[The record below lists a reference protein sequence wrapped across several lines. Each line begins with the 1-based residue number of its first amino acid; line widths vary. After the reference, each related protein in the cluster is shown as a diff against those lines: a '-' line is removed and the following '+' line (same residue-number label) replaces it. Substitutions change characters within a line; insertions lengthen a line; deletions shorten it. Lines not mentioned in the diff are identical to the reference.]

1 MTMNSTDLALKNSSS
16 KAQTDTLEG
25 ESTASAMGASKESGS
40 LDQSLSSDSKA
51 HSTAKA
57 DTAQS
62 AATKEQPHSAS
73 YSADTANLK
82 TALHQQAFTT
92 NNSARTDKTDAPDQ
106 STTADSTN
114 LFNAMS
120 KSKGRSVPKNTKQS
134 TATNTKQNAEAQ
146 SAQTSAADMKTDK
159 VPAAELKTANSA
171 SDIPSTLPV
180 ASNNAVNE
188 SNATN
193 THNAVNASNE
203 NISVKAMS
211 ANSNANQDA
220 AVAQINSDSTTNSA
234 QSKAQDSANSNTDSV
249 QGNVGAVQ
257 SNAESMQGNTESVQG
272 VDKDNSQQKSG
283 DTSALDKNS
292 AGNVAMGQASSSLAY
307 DSSSQAV
314 SAALASSATLTISA
328 GLTTQP
334 SVGIASTQR
343 VADSTTDDKSNN
355 TVTSVKN
362 APQES
367 KAIDSISAA
376 VSNGNDSYSADHKSD
391 ALPES
396 NQPQDLSIKTNSTD
410 SLHSENSNQAGNQAK
425 TENTNDTGNQA
436 TNKTLDAAAPI
447 GQTVSGA
454 IVSDS
459 SSIVSGPTS
468 GAVTSESGSGST
480 ISQAASNLVNSV
492 PAPETKADLNVANP
506 LHQTIPSSDEMSN
519 FDDGVDF
526 SSMIAE
532 AQAAGISI
540 MKNAVLSNDGQTAI
554 MGLENLRNNKK
565 PAVKTHIILGA
576 NNEQIISTVAED
588 DEPDIP
594 TPPRDPATYAAA
606 LAAVKERKAQE
617 ARREAEKEKAKKE
630 AESKRVLNHTSK
642 SLDDFNFGHDRSLE
656 PPVIPDLQTD
666 IPKNAA
672 SSSGMGNGMVS
683 NIVDNK
689 DPYAGREN
697 RPHERFGSKV
707 VDFDNSKLS
716 QAEIARSRLRQSL
729 AQDSIDEERER
740 ALLIQRGKEHQE
752 RERQERER
760 IEREQQLKAQAELER
775 RNKERLERERL
786 EQERLEQER
795 LEGQRLEQ
803 QRLEQERAAQNQNN
817 VALNQDYAPLPNDG
831 GLSAPAAY
839 PNYADASDFDG
850 IAAPVTEK
858 TPHYQSY
865 NALDVPTMMPEK
877 LGKTED
883 QAPAYMVGQSK
894 RHQPIQTEPT
904 AMFVQG
910 DEDEPSPYVCGVN
923 ARRLSESDL
932 RKRQQLVA
940 QNNATENSP
949 QKAHAVYYAGNING
963 TPNANINGKQ
973 NGDFNN
979 HLQGNFNGSNNLDPN
994 GSLNANQ
1001 NVGQNLNHNFDGE
1014 SDLRLQP
1021 GFGSALNF
1029 VPNMAEQQA
1038 LPEQGLNEAYSALY
1052 PASATAPAPE
1062 GNVDY
1067 AAFPQTQGTAEQ
1079 LYWSPGQST
1088 AEFQAAKAN
1097 QMLRSQQLAEQI
1109 SQNASGINGMGSA
1122 NQQPNLQVQGGV
1134 SNLPHATAD
1143 LSNGAENF
1151 ADSEKFA
1158 DSKNFNGS
1166 EKFAAT
1172 GYQNN
1177 EERIGHMPTGMGD
1190 GALSSNGSQELQTLS
1205 TAAGIEGSTKPQNS
1219 GPHYMVGPAHPINQ
1233 RSDDEEEDEGP
1244 VYAVGPQRINAKV
1257 EAKLQADR
1265 LKLNSR
1271 IASNTSQG
1279 QVSTQTSAENDDSSY
1294 AQALA
1299 EAARESI
1306 AAPQSEVI
1314 KRARM
1319 MAAQVGQN
1327 NTAQF
1332 NDNNLLGDTNCLENS
1347 NANIMGALSQSSP
1360 ATQTAQGTQLSKSA
1374 QLDEENVY
1382 APSTV
1387 TRGMNEAQP
1396 LQDGTGTNHS
1406 QPNYAA
1412 LDRRLDYGESLPA
1425 DDSGLHTTA
1434 NVGYNKS
1441 QEQYLNDYTNG
1452 DYAGGNYENA
1462 FNAELNRQMPSGQL
1476 DLDQMTPEQLQSLEP
1491 SLSEPNQTD
1500 NFNNLQNRE
1509 HVGLGVM
1516 VMLYIRQLCA
1526 SFFTHTTL
1534 PVLMPHLARSL
1545 GPCYPS
1551 SMALPFFFVGLLSAF
1566 AGRMVSSLSPV
1577 NLGSGLTFL
1586 IYLLL
1591 TGLPAYRGIYRIC
1604 AYMNRRRHD
1613 VVLIAA
1619 SVCVPMVCFI
1629 WITENLFRAAPGII
1643 EPTLAFAFASML
1655 SAAAASTL
1663 SWNVQQDPIDSCG
1676 TMSTKG
1682 MLLVIVVCFMAAFGL
1697 LHYIVGLSVLGVTF
1711 IVRLVFGY
1719 IIVKNGGTA
1728 HRSYINALQL
1738 ITFFA
1743 ILLDLSLLKTHNYDL
1758 LSASTLEFVNYLE
1771 RLL

>member
-16 KAQTDTLEG
+16 KAQTDSLEG
-25 ESTASAMGASKESGS
+25 ESTASAMGASKASGS
-40 LDQSLSSDSKA
+40 LDKSLSSDSKA
-51 HSTAKA
+51 QSIDQAE
-57 DTAQS
+57 TAQS
-62 AATKEQPHSAS
+62 AATQKQHLSAS

-82 TALHQQAFTT
+82 TALQQKASTT
-92 NNSARTDKTDAPDQ
+92 NNSARTDKTEVPDQ

-114 LFNAMS
+114 SFNAMS
-120 KSKGRSVPKNTKQS
+120 KSKGRSVPKNTQQS
-134 TATNTKQNAEAQ
+134 TAATKQENKAQ
-146 SAQTSAADMKTDK
+146 SAKVTIADMNNANANAEVKTAVGHTTETVDTSVK
-159 VPAAELKTANSA
+159 QTNADTPLSNQAHQNESIPAA
-171 SDIPSTLPV
+171 
-180 ASNNAVNE
+180 
-188 SNATN
+188 TN
-193 THNAVNASNE
+193 
-203 NISVKAMS
+203 
-211 ANSNANQDA
+211 
-220 AVAQINSDSTTNSA
+220 A
-234 QSKAQDSANSNTDSV
+234 QSKASAISNQADNEGNTSHEQMAGNSVSANNTATPSAPTTQINATTSVSSTKSQTHDSAALNED
-249 QGNVGAVQ
+249 AVQ
-257 SNAESMQGNTESVQG
+257 VVT
-272 VDKDNSQQKSG
+272 KDSS
-283 DTSALDKNS
+283 SSKNS
-292 AGNVAMGQASSSLAY
+292 ITETSDEKSIDTATTGKERSNLAY
-307 DSSSQAV
+307 DVASQAV
-314 SAALASSATLTISA
+314 SAALAPSATLSISTA
-328 GLTTQP
+328 APVFTPSLADSSVMSSASTTSSSVSSTSMGSTLLSSEGGSSTQP
-334 SVGIASTQR
+334 SSESSTQPSNSASTI
-343 VADSTTDDKSNN
+343 AEHKGDSLQGTNSSHDLEANQTTQDASSENQDINSNLAKSENLNN
-355 TVTSVKN
+355 T
-362 APQES
+362 
-367 KAIDSISAA
+367 
-376 VSNGNDSYSADHKSD
+376 
-391 ALPES
+391 
-396 NQPQDLSIKTNSTD
+396 
-410 SLHSENSNQAGNQAK
+410 
-425 TENTNDTGNQA
+425 
-436 TNKTLDAAAPI
+436 API
-447 GQTVSGA
+447 NQTVSA
-454 IVSDS
+454 SAVSDAS
-459 SSIVSGPTS
+459 SSVSKVADTS
-468 GAVTSESGSGST
+468 VNPESAST
-480 ISQAASNLVNSV
+480 A
-492 PAPETKADLNVANP
+492 KAEPNTIDP
-506 LHQTIPSSDEMSN
+506 LHQTIPSADEMSN

-526 SSMIAE
+526 SAMIAE

-642 SLDDFNFGHDRSLE
+642 SLDDFNFGHDRTLE

-740 ALLIQRGKEHQE
+740 ARLIQRGREHQE

-760 IEREQQLKAQAELER
+760 IEREQQLKTQAELER

-786 EQERLEQER
+786 EQERLEQ
-795 LEGQRLEQ
+795 QRLEQ
-803 QRLEQERAAQNQNN
+803 QRLEQKPAAQSQNN
-817 VALNQDYAPLPNDG
+817 ATLNQDYAPLQNALPNALPNDG
-831 GLSAPAAY
+831 GLAAPVSY

-858 TPHYQSY
+858 TPHYQLY
-865 NALDVPTMMPEK
+865 NNLDVPAMMPKE
-877 LGKTED
+877 LNTTED

-932 RKRQQLVA
+932 RKRQQQA
-940 QNNATENSP
+940 ARNNAADNSS
-949 QKAHAVYYAGNING
+949 QNAHAAYYSGNING
-963 TPNANINGKQ
+963 NLNSTPNGNLNGSS
-973 NGDFNN
+973 NGNFTSN
-979 HLQGNFNGSNNLDPN
+979 LQDNFNGSNNLDPN
-994 GSLNANQ
+994 GVLNNNPNVNQ
-1001 NVGQNLNHNFDGE
+1001 NAAQNLNQNNNFDG
-1014 SDLRLQP
+1014 DLRLQP
-1021 GFGSALNF
+1021 GFGSGLNF
-1029 VPNMAEQQA
+1029 VQNMAGQQS
-1038 LPEQGLNEAYSALY
+1038 LPEQGLNGAYSGLY
-1052 PASATAPAPE
+1052 PTSATAPAPE
-1062 GNVDY
+1062 GNTEH
-1067 AAFPQTQGTAEQ
+1067 AAFSQTSNTSEQ

-1097 QMLRSQQLAEQI
+1097 QILRSQQLADQMP
-1109 SQNASGINGMGSA
+1109 QNANGMNGLSAA
-1122 NQQPNLQVQGGV
+1122 NQQSKQTAQSGNP
-1134 SNLPHATAD
+1134 PHAASD
-1143 LSNGAENF
+1143 MSNGSENFDNSKNFATAENF
-1151 ADSEKFA
+1151 AG
-1158 DSKNFNGS
+1158 SKNFTDS
-1166 EKFAAT
+1166 ENFAVN

-1177 EERIGHMPTGMGD
+1177 EERVGHMPTGMGD

-1205 TAAGIEGSTKPQNS
+1205 AAAGIEGSTKPQNS

-1233 RSDDEEEDEGP
+1233 RADDEEEDEGP

-1279 QVSTQTSAENDDSSY
+1279 QISSQTTAENDDFSYGQAMSEY

-1319 MAAQVGQN
+1319 MAAQVGQSN
-1327 NTAQF
+1327 AAQL
-1332 NDNNLLGDTNCLENS
+1332 NDSSLLSDTNSVDNS
-1347 NANIMGALSQSSP
+1347 NANIMSTLSQS
-1360 ATQTAQGTQLSKSA
+1360 TQTAQAAQFTPSA
-1374 QLDEENVY
+1374 QIPQSAPLDEENVY
-1382 APSTV
+1382 APSAL
-1387 TRGMNEAQP
+1387 TRGMDKHQP
-1396 LQDGTGTNHS
+1396 LQNGTGTNSS
-1406 QPNYAA
+1406 QLNYAA
-1412 LDRRLDYGESLPA
+1412 ADHRLDYAEAHPT
-1425 DDSGLHTTA
+1425 DDGNLHHAA
-1434 NVGYNKS
+1434 NVDYNKS
-1441 QEQYLNDYTNG
+1441 SEPYLNDYNN
-1452 DYAGGNYENA
+1452 GNYEGENFENA
-1462 FNAELNRQMPSGQL
+1462 FNAELNSQLQTGQA
-1476 DLDQMTPEQLQSLEP
+1476 DLAQMTPEQMQSLASNLPEP
-1491 SLSEPNQTD
+1491 SPAD

-1509 HVGLGVM
+1509 QVGLGIM

-1534 PVLMPHLARSL
+1534 PVLMPHLARNL

-1551 SMALPFFFVGLLSAF
+1551 SMALPFFFVGLISAF
-1566 AGRMVSSLSPV
+1566 VGRMTTSLLPVS
-1577 NLGSGLTFL
+1577 LGSGLTFL

-1591 TGLPAYRGIYRIC
+1591 TGLAAYRGIYKIC

-1619 SVCVPMVCFI
+1619 SVCVPMICFI

-1676 TMSTKG
+1676 TMTTKG

-1719 IIVKNGGTA
+1719 IIVKNSGTA

-1743 ILLDLSLLKTHNYDL
+1743 ILLDLSLLKTHHYDL
-1758 LSASTLEFVNYLE
+1758 LSASTLEFVDYLE
-1771 RLL
+1771 RLLRY